1 MSRATS
7 IAGVRPLGWPAR
19 VRAHSAVSWRAQRS
33 CLADGAGAAR
43 LGPITALGNGAR
55 DGHARQRSGGQA
67 KDMQTDTF
75 ARARCWRQ
83 AVGRGSTLLLGR
95 IETRSG
101 MTLLLEC
108 CVCGIRF
115 HASRHSLPSSNGLV
129 VYQ

>member
-83 AVGRGSTLLLGR
+83 QRAARVRRGSTLLLGR

-101 MTLLLEC
+101 MTLLLE
-108 CVCGIRF
+108 
-115 HASRHSLPSSNGLV
+115 V
-129 VYQ
+129 VSAESAFMQAGTVFLQAMD